1 MNDPAD
7 MRCEYRQAELT
18 KESLL
23 TDPVAQFRLW
33 FEQAQKA
40 ELIEPNAMTL
50 ATVDADG
57 APETRTVLLKAYDE
71 RGFVFFTNYQSTKA
85 KHIEQNPQVALLFP
99 WLALERQVKILGRA
113 EKISAKESLQYFIS
127 RPYKS
132 QIGAWVSDQ
141 SSVISSRQILEMK
154 FAELKQKFAE
164 GKVPLPDFWGGYRVV
179 PTKIEFWQGRR
190 SRLHDRLQYSLAGD
204 TWEISRLCP

>member
-190 SRLHDRLQYSLAGD
+190 SRLHDRLQYSLTGD